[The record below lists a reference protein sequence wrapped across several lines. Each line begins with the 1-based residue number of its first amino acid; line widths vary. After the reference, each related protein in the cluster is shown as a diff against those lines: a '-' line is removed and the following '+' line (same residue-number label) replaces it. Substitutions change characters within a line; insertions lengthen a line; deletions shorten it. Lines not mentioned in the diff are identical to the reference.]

1 MMNDFLTEDTKAII
15 LLCGVFG
22 KDRSEKPL
30 SLAEYSSLVRW
41 LIEVKMRPG
50 DLLQKDTIHE
60 ASMDSGIDKQRLES
74 LLCRG
79 VQLGFAVEEWQRNG
93 IWIISRSD
101 ADYPARYKK
110 HLKDKAPP
118 LLFGVGNR
126 SLLKGGGLGIVGS
139 RNVDQA
145 GEAFTRQI
153 AELCAYNRMPVVSG
167 GARGVDQIS
176 MNAALEAGG
185 VTIGILAEN
194 LLKKSVERS
203 ARKAIAD
210 GRLLLLS
217 PYHPNARF
225 TVGTAMGRNK
235 LIYAMS
241 DYGLV
246 VSAEHKKGGTW
257 AGAEEEL
264 KRENALPVFVRTGN
278 DVPQGNSKLLD
289 LGAIACPD
297 SIDRNNFIQQ
307 LHDLVVNAQEN
318 RLKKNPSLFDFQT
331 AQETVPAE
339 EPPPA
344 TEVEEETTPIAEPE
358 PVVEAEA
365 KTPDCPASIYQAVL
379 PVILN
384 KLDSPATAEEL
395 ADILD
400 VNKTQLNAWL
410 KKVVED
416 GYARKLSRPVRYVAL
431 KKHKIAQQGA
441 PPDGNSAALHCRR

>member
-22 KDRSEKPL
+22 KNRSEKPL
-30 SLAEYSSLVRW
+30 SLTEYSSLVRW
-41 LIEVKMRPG
+41 LIAVKMRPG
-50 DLLQKDTIHE
+50 NLLQKENISE
-60 ASMDSGIDKQRLES
+60 ASMGSGIDKQRLES
-74 LLCRG
+74 LLGRG

-101 ADYPARYKK
+101 ADYPVRYKK

-145 GEAFTRQI
+145 GESFTRQV
-153 AELCAYNRMPVVSG
+153 AELCAYNRIPVISG

-176 MNAALEAGG
+176 MTAALEAGG
-185 VTIGILAEN
+185 VTIGLLAEN

-203 ARKAIAD
+203 ARHAIAD

-264 KRENALPVFVRTGN
+264 KRKNARSVFVRVGN

-289 LGAIACPD
+289 LGAIAWPD
-297 SIDRNNFIQQ
+297 SIGPNNFRQQ
-307 LHDLVVNAQEN
+307 LHELAVNAPGN
-318 RLKKNPSLFDFQT
+318 RPKKDTSLLDFQ
-331 AQETVPAE
+331 AARETVPAE
-339 EPPPA
+339 ELPPV
-344 TEVEEETTPIAEPE
+344 TEVVEEKSTITKPESVVEPE
-358 PVVEAEA
+358 V
-365 KTPDCPASIYQAVL
+365 KTPECPASIYQAVL

-384 KLDSPATAEEL
+384 KLNSPATAEEL
-395 ADILD
+395 AETID
-400 VNKTQLNAWL
+400 VNKTQLNVWL
-410 KKVVED
+410 KKAVDENKLI
-416 GYARKLSRPVRYVAL
+416 KLSKPVRYVGRMKAE
-431 KKHKIAQQGA
+431 G
-441 PPDGNSAALHCRR
+441 